1 MIDEADDARLV
12 ALIDDRI
19 DGAGRRALQTRLMVE
34 PDLRARYQE
43 LTAGG
48 LPFRPAFDAALAE
61 APVARMQARLD
72 AVGGAPPTAQRARPS
87 ALAAAVAAVAL
98 FLVGWAV
105 GQYLPAPGLLPPIV
119 AEDRDDWREAVASYV
134 SLYTPQ
140 TFVDVRPDV
149 TAALARLSHGLGV
162 ALTPDALALPDLTIK
177 WADVLSYDGAPL
189 GQIVYQDGGNPIV
202 FCIIKNG
209 HEDAPIETETR
220 AGVTIASWAHGGH
233 SFLVGGQ
240 VSKARATKLAGTLA
254 ARF

>member
-19 DGAGRRALQTRLMVE
+19 DEAGRRALQTRLMVE
-34 PDLRARYQE
+34 PELRARYQQ

-48 LPFRPAFDAALAE
+48 LPFRPAFEAALAE

-72 AVGGAPPTAQRARPS
+72 AVGGAPPARRAGLS
-87 ALAAAVAAVAL
+87 VVAAAIAL
-98 FLVGWAV
+98 FLLGWAV
-105 GQYLPAPGLLPPIV
+105 GQYLPPPGLLAPIV
-119 AEDRDDWREAVASYV
+119 AEGRDDWRQAVASYV
-134 SLYTPQ
+134 ALYTPQ
-140 TFVDVRPDV
+140 TFVGATPDV

-177 WADVLSYDGAPL
+177 WADVLAYDGAPL

-254 ARF
+254 VRF

>member
-19 DGAGRRALQTRLMVE
+19 DEAGRRALQTRLMVE

-72 AVGGAPPTAQRARPS
+72 AVGRAPPAQRARLS
-87 ALAAAVAAVAL
+87 TLAAAVAAIAL

-105 GQYLPAPGLLPPIV
+105 GQFLPAPVPLAPIV
-119 AEDRDDWREAVASYV
+119 AEDRDDWRQAVAGYV

-140 TFVDVRPDV
+140 TFVGVTPDV
-149 TAALARLSHGLGV
+149 TAALARLSQGIGV

-177 WADVLSYDGAPL
+177 WADVLAYDGAPL
-189 GQIVYQDGGNPIV
+189 GQIVYQDDGNPIV

>member
-19 DGAGRRALQTRLMVE
+19 DEAGRRALQTRLMVE
-34 PDLRARYQE
+34 PDLRARYRQ

-48 LPFRPAFDAALAE
+48 LPFRPAFDAALAQ

-72 AVGGAPPTAQRARPS
+72 AVGGAPPARRGRLS
-87 ALAAAVAAVAL
+87 VVAAAVAAVAL

-105 GQYLPAPGLLPPIV
+105 GQFFPAPGPLAPIF
-119 AEDRDDWREAVASYV
+119 AEDRDDWRQAVASYV

-140 TFVDVRPDV
+140 TFAGVTPDV

-189 GQIVYQDGGNPIV
+189 GQIVYQDDGNPIV

-220 AGVTIASWAHGGH
+220 EGVTIASWAHGGH